1 MHQEWDG
8 ACQRCGKKTNVHS
21 MSRFNTELCCM
32 ECLETEK
39 RHPKYKEAEAAEH
52 AAVKAGNYNFPG
64 IGLPPELRKIF

>member
-1 MHQEWDG
+1 
-8 ACQRCGKKTNVHS
+8 